1 MNSDIATHRR
11 IADAR
16 LLEAAKLRAQQLRRE
31 AIADFWSG
39 SGEAARQAL
48 RSAQRLAA
56 SLARHARLRD
66 HQGA

>member
-11 IADAR
+11 IADPR
-16 LLEAAKLRAQQLRRE
+16 LLEAAKLRAQQLRQE

-39 SGEAARQAL
+39 GGEAVRQAL

-56 SLARHARLRD
+56 SVARHARLRD